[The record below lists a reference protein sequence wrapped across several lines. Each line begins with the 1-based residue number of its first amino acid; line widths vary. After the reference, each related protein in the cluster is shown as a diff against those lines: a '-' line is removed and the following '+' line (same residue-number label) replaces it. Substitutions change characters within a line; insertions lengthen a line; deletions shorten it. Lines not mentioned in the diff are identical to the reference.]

1 MEKLLEIVGKLRET
15 IVPPIP
21 VTKMGK
27 KDLLQFIL
35 EDSKLLD
42 RMRTFHEKKKTK
54 AVASLIH
61 EEQEEGVVPTEAEL
75 KRMTTGQLRRLVRE
89 FHKDIGI
96 NQKHSKMSTSKLRS
110 FISRNKYT
118 DML

>member
-1 MEKLLEIVGKLRET
+1 MEKLLEIVGKLRES

-61 EEQEEGVVPTEAEL
+61 EEQEEGVVPL
-75 KRMTTGQLRRLVRE
+75 KQSLNG
-89 FHKDIGI
+89 
-96 NQKHSKMSTSKLRS
+96 
-110 FISRNKYT
+110 
-118 DML
+118 